1 MRAGP
6 KSGSMINR
14 GRLVIFV
21 AVATLLQLHQI
32 AFLKPARLSSV
43 RRPQVTMGARTPGN
57 QPTDEPDYP
66 EFKPTG
72 DYLFETPFFKMEKFK
87 QDHGWRWEEANM
99 GTVVCVAILLGPW
112 LARVSGREPIIALVL
127 RLALHSCRLS
137 RTLVGMGQWW
147 GRQL

>member
-1 MRAGP
+1 MEPELNQADRFYTVVSPTFAAAIAE
-6 KSGSMINR
+6 KSLPEFAARRILSYRVSMIE
-14 GRLVIFV
+14 RLF
-21 AVATLLQLHQI
+21 A
-32 AFLKPARLSSV
+32 K
-43 RRPQVTMGARTPGN
+43 
-57 QPTDEPDYP
+57 
-66 EFKPTG
+66 
-72 DYLFETPFFKMEKFK
+72 
-87 QDHGWRWEEANM
+87 DHGWRWEEANM